1 MALPLSAV
9 LKLSL
14 SPVLKRPLSAAG
26 RGGRCPRCCS
36 RRRRGRGGSSSL
48 SPRRSWGR
56 AARQSRGFASR
67 RKNLLPGR
75 HVGRVVLPVFPPPL
89 PTPLSSSRCGFEVG
103 FRFFGFFSA
112 RPLLDR
118 SWASA
123 PAPSQ
128 GLPQSRRGERAFLE
142 RAGLPAGCP
151 AGRGAPSGSLPLTR
165 RTPASS
171 GCAAPPLGVVS
182 AASPRP
188 PCPGWDRFLPSLRGW
203 PMRGVYVWVAGCERR
218 GGGGELNQHAK

>member
-103 FRFFGFFSA
+103 FRFFGFF
-112 RPLLDR
+112 
-118 SWASA
+118 
-123 PAPSQ
+123 
-128 GLPQSRRGERAFLE
+128 F
-142 RAGLPAGCP
+142 
-151 AGRGAPSGSLPLTR
+151 GAPPSRPELGECPCALPRAAPEQAWRESLPGEGR
-165 RTPASS
+165 
-171 GCAAPPLGVVS
+171 AAC
-182 AASPRP
+182 R
-188 PCPGWDRFLPSLRGW
+188 LPSGAGGSV
-203 PMRGVYVWVAGCERR
+203 GVSPPHTPHACLIRLCRPSAGS
-218 GGGGELNQHAK
+218 G